1 MTGKELYELF
11 ETGAKII
18 IRLISEIETYPPVKE
33 TGDLKTI
40 TDIKIEENSV
50 TIMTNSKEFGGEDVI
65 LHCSLDEEVKDFEI
79 VSNTKLIY
87 EYKDSNSK
95 LSYKDWLNEKFF
107 CNETIT
113 LELEIETYE
122 KLKALAEENSTTIER
137 IVNNLLELC
146 IKENGI
152 VVWNNGFENPYT
164 VLKTKEEVESW
175 VKSHED

>member
-11 ETGAKII
+11 EIKAKII

-33 TGDLKTI
+33 TGNLKTI
-40 TDIKIEENSV
+40 TDMQIEENSV
-50 TIMTNSKEFGGEDVI
+50 TITTNGKEFGGKDVI
-65 LHCSLDEEVKDFEI
+65 LHCNLDEEVKGFEV
-79 VSNTKLIY
+79 VSNTRLIY
-87 EYKDSNSK
+87 EYKNSNSK
-95 LSYKDWLNEKFF
+95 LNYKEWLNEKFF

-113 LELEIETYE
+113 LELEVETYE

-152 VVWNNGFENPYT
+152 VVWENGFENPYT
-164 VLKTKEEVESW
+164 VIKTKEEVESW
-175 VKSHED
+175 VKSHEN